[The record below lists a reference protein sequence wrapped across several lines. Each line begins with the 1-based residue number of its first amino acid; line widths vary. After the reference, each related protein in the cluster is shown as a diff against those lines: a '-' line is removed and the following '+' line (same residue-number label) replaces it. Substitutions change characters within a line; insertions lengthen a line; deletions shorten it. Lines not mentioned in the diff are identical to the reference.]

1 MELGRMMPTA
11 EKVRLLRSIG
21 IFSSVDAKHLAEVA
35 DRTKE
40 VQLSAGETLFKRGE
54 TGTLM
59 YVILKGRMRVH
70 VEDRVLAELGEL
82 DVLGEMAALDPEPR
96 SASVTAIENSLLLS
110 LSHHDVRRLIKIDVE
125 VAIGLIRTLCRRLRK
140 VASQAAPASA

>member
-1 MELGRMMPTA
+1 MMPTA

-21 IFSSVDAKHLAEVA
+21 IFSSVDAKHLADVA

-40 VQLSAGETLFKRGE
+40 VHLSAGETLFKRGE
-54 TGTLM
+54 AGTLM

-140 VASQAAPASA
+140 VASQTAPASA

>member
-1 MELGRMMPTA
+1 MMPTA

-21 IFSSVDAKHLAEVA
+21 IFSSVDAKHLSDVA

-40 VQLSAGETLFKRGE
+40 VHLSAGEALFKRGD

-59 YVILKGRMRVH
+59 YVILNSRVRVH
-70 VEDRVLAELGEL
+70 VADRVLAELGEL

-96 SASVTAIENSLLLS
+96 SASVTAIENTLLLS
-110 LSHHDVRRLIKIDVE
+110 LSHSDIRRLIKIDVE